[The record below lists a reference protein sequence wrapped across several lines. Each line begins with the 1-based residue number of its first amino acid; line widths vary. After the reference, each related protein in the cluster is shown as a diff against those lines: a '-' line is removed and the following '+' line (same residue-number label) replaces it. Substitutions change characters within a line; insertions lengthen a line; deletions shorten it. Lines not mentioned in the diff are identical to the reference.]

1 MWKFKLFN
9 SANEITEFL
18 NANEIKPENC
28 KIMPRHGTYN
38 YVVFYYLK

>member
-9 SANEITEFL
+9 SASEITEFL

-28 KIMPRHGTYN
+28 KIMPRYGTYN